1 MSLSQLAAVC
11 DVLVENFLPGKLAS
25 LGLGYPTLSEINP
38 GLVYCSI
45 TGTRAAGCWLLAD
58 AAVPAGATRCQQT
71 STRRNAVLNRHLD
84 ESRDS
89 QDLD

>member
-45 TGTRAAGCWLLAD
+45 TGTRAAGCWLLPLQFLLAPLD
-58 AAVPAGATRCQQT
+58 VSRLPHVG
-71 STRRNAVLNRHLD
+71 TRR
-84 ESRDS
+84 
-89 QDLD
+89 